1 MSSTL
6 GFVSHFLW
14 IAIIVIVK
22 IGIFSVL
29 LRKQLHRGVLLKGS
43 CEIFCKIHWKAS
55 VSKASFDKIA
65 CNFTTLIMTP
75 EFLLKKTPPQVFL
88 CKFY

>member
-6 GFVSHFLW
+6 GFLSHFLW
-14 IAIIVIVK
+14 IAIVVIVK

-43 CEIFCKIHWKAS
+43 CEIFCKI
-55 VSKASFDKIA
+55 
-65 CNFTTLIMTP
+65 L
-75 EFLLKKTPPQVFL
+75 
-88 CKFY
+88 

>member
-6 GFVSHFLW
+6 GFLSHFLW
-14 IAIIVIVK
+14 IAIVIVK

-43 CEIFCKIHWKAS
+43 CEIFCEIHWKAS

-75 EFLLKKTPPQVFL
+75 EFLLKKNSTTGFPV
-88 CKFY
+88 